1 MTAKNELNNWLSNLE
16 KKEYKSEKDLYV
28 KQIEKSILSKNAH
41 EHLEGLIALKE
52 SLKNFNNEVEQ
63 KISAS
68 KIQVYPSSVEE
79 IELLKSLFLKMNIR
93 FDLK

>member
-1 MTAKNELNNWLSNLE
+1 MTAKKELNNWLSDLE
-16 KKEYKSEKDLYV
+16 KKRTKSETDLY
-28 KQIEKSILSKNAH
+28 KKKIEESILSQNA
-41 EHLEGLIALKE
+41 EEQLEGLIALKE
-52 SLKNFNNEVEQ
+52 SLKAFNKEVDQ
-63 KISAS
+63 KMNTS